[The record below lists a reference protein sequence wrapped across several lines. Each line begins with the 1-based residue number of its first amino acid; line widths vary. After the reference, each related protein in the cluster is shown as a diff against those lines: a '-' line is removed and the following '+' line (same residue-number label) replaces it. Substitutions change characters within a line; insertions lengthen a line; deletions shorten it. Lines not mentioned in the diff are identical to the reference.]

1 MKIIIENDLEYNK
14 LGKSLFGKIY
24 LTSEG
29 FDFPDEEWTDFVFP
43 ILEWWANEL
52 TAKRNT
58 SRQLQL
64 LFMDGSFEMTG
75 EITRGRLLLQCRNS
89 YSGEVL
95 GTIECGE
102 DEFRKNVIDGLRLC
116 KKKFTQYGDKKS
128 AEKCSGIIMKMGK

>member
-1 MKIIIENDLEYNK
+1 MKIIIDELEYNK

-24 LTSEG
+24 ITSEG
-29 FDFPDEEWTDFVFP
+29 FDFPGEEWTDFVFP
-43 ILEWWANEL
+43 ILGWWANEL

-58 SRQLQL
+58 SRQLQM

-75 EITRGRLLLQCRNS
+75 EITGGRLRLQCRNS

-102 DEFRKNVIDGLRLC
+102 DEFRKNVIDGLKLC
-116 KKKFTQYGDKKS
+116 RKKFMQHGDKKS
-128 AEKCSGIIMKMGK
+128 AEKCNRIIMKMGK